1 MTKLVKNLLSIKNT
15 TDYKIHFARN
25 NKSREPIHGGEP
37 LHIWTGKETK
47 NKLEWQDWQR
57 YRPNN
62 NAFNRRYIFSL
73 MRFYP
78 EEDTWLFGGVF
89 EVLERGEQK
98 YAHSYKVK
106 LTDIDEKFV
115 RCLKIKSPYTARQAR
130 TRMERYYDE
139 FEVKEIL
146 PKPYE
151 HKKPY

>member
-25 NKSREPIHGGEP
+25 NKSREPIDGGEP
-37 LHIWTGKETK
+37 LDIWTGDEDK

-78 EEDTWLFGGVF
+78 EEDTWLFGGIF

-106 LTDIDEKFV
+106 LTDIDEEFV

-146 PKPYE
+146 PKPYTG
-151 HKKPY
+151 